1 VLLAD
6 VPVQLVAVPEHQ
18 VAAGACHHH
27 QNLLSR
33 RRAVGQ
39 RAERAGLS
47 GQDVGSTPPIERAMG
62 GRSTP
67 RLLPAA
73 SKETIDA
80 RAAGAYSTGST
91 GVVGQSS
98 S

>member
-1 VLLAD
+1 L
-6 VPVQLVAVPEHQ
+6 QLGHFTAIRI
-18 VAAGACHHH
+18 
-27 QNLLSR
+27 LLSR

-67 RLLPAA
+67 QLLPAA